1 MARFYVLAA
10 PANVWMLILVLAAA
24 FAVQLNTGELPCP
37 LCVMQR
43 IALMM
48 CALGPLHIL
57 MRSRAGSL
65 AVQDVA
71 VGCGIA
77 IVAALVGAAASSR
90 QVLLHILPGD
100 QGYGSPV
107 LGLHLY
113 TWSLIACACQI
124 AASAIM
130 LLGVAWLRT
139 ERSGYPPAVKFTVFA
154 FALLVV
160 ANLLSVVAEAG
171 WNWDLPADPVKY
183 LIFK

>member
-10 PANVWMLILVLAAA
+10 TANVWMLILVLAAA
-24 FAVQLNTGELPCP
+24 FAVQLHTGELPCP

-57 MRSRAGSL
+57 MRSRVGSL

-107 LGLHLY
+107 FGLHLY
-113 TWSLIACACQI
+113 TGSLIACACQI

-130 LLGVAWLRT
+130 LLGLAWLRT
-139 ERSGYPPAVKFTVFA
+139 ERS
-154 FALLVV
+154 
-160 ANLLSVVAEAG
+160 
-171 WNWDLPADPVKY
+171 
-183 LIFK
+183 

>member
-1 MARFYVLAA
+1 
-10 PANVWMLILVLAAA
+10 MLILLLAAA

-43 IALMM
+43 IGSMM
-48 CALGPLHIL
+48 YALGPLHIL

-65 AVQDVA
+65 AAQDVA

-113 TWSLIACACQI
+113 TGSLIACACQI
-124 AASAIM
+124 AASHNAARRG
-130 LLGVAWLRT
+130 LVAHRS
-139 ERSGYPPAVKFTVFA
+139 SGYPPAVKFTVFA